1 MVFNIGSLSVKS
13 LATKSSYS
21 IMKTRSSN
29 PQVGVV
35 MGSDSDWPLMEATVE
50 TLAKL
55 GVRSETRVI
64 SAHRTPKLAAAYATS
79 ASRRGLQV
87 IIAAA
92 GGAAHLAG
100 VLAAHTSLPVIGVPI
115 KSGAL
120 DGLDALLS
128 TVQMPSGIPV
138 ATVAL
143 GSAGAVNAAILAIQ
157 ILALRRPGLTNKLQ
171 QHKRVLKVKVKKG
184 NAHVK
189 LCSEKFATETL

>member
-1 MVFNIGSLSVKS
+1 
-13 LATKSSYS
+13 
-21 IMKTRSSN
+21 MKKQPSQ
-29 PQVGVV
+29 PKAQVGVV
-35 MGSDSDWPLMEATVE
+35 MGSDSDWPLMEATVK
-50 TLAKL
+50 TLERF

-64 SAHRTPKLAAAYATS
+64 SAHRTPELATAYA
-79 ASRRGLQV
+79 AGAARRGLQV

-100 VLAAHTSLPVIGVPI
+100 VLAANTILPVIGVPV

-157 ILALRRPGLTNKLQ
+157 ILALRRPELTVKLQ
-171 QHKRVLKVKVKKG
+171 QHKRDLKTKVKKG
-184 NAHVK
+184 NAQVQSR
-189 LCSEKFATETL
+189 SEKISG

>member
-1 MVFNIGSLSVKS
+1 MKNISVP
-13 LATKSSYS
+13 L
-21 IMKTRSSN
+21 
-29 PQVGVV
+29 VGII
-35 MGSDSDWPLMEATVE
+35 MGSDSDWPTMEAAYQVCHE
-50 TLAKL
+50 FKVPCE
-55 GVRSETRVI
+55 VRVV
-64 SAHRTPKLAAAYATS
+64 SAHRTPELASAYAAG

-100 VLAAHTSLPVIGVPI
+100 VLAAHTILPVIGVPV

-157 ILALRRPGLTNKLQ
+157 ILALRRPELTVKLQ
-171 QHKRVLKVKVKKG
+171 QYKRDLKTKVKKG
-184 NAHVK
+184 NAQVQFYTRKIHD
-189 LCSEKFATETL
+189 

>member
-1 MVFNIGSLSVKS
+1 
-13 LATKSSYS
+13 
-21 IMKTRSSN
+21 
-29 PQVGVV
+29 
-35 MGSDSDWPLMEATVE
+35 MGSDSDWPLMETTAK
-50 TLAKL
+50 TLAQF

-64 SAHRTPKLAAAYATS
+64 SAHRTPQLATTYAAG

-100 VLAAHTSLPVIGVPI
+100 VLAANPILPVIGVPV

-128 TVQMPSGIPV
+128 TVQMPGGIPV

-157 ILALRRPGLTNKLQ
+157 ILALRRPELTVKLQ
-171 QHKRVLKVKVKKG
+171 QYKRDLKAKVAKG
-184 NAHVK
+184 NAQVQFYTGK
-189 LCSEKFATETL
+189 IND

>member
-1 MVFNIGSLSVKS
+1 MKPNLSKS
-13 LATKSSYS
+13 
-21 IMKTRSSN
+21 
-29 PQVGVV
+29 QVGVV
-35 MGSDSDWPLMEATVE
+35 MGSDSDWSLMEATVKILE
-50 TLAKL
+50 RF
-55 GVRSETRVI
+55 GVQSETRVI
-64 SAHRTPKLAAAYATS
+64 SAHRTPELAIAYATG

-100 VLAAHTSLPVIGVPI
+100 VLAAHTILPVIGVPV

-138 ATVAL
+138 ATVTL

-157 ILALRRPGLTNKLQ
+157 ILALRRPELTVKLR
-171 QHKRVLKVKVKKG
+171 QHKLD
-184 NAHVK
+184 
-189 LCSEKFATETL
+189 

>member
-1 MVFNIGSLSVKS
+1 
-13 LATKSSYS
+13 
-21 IMKTRSSN
+21 
-29 PQVGVV
+29 
-35 MGSDSDWPLMEATVE
+35 MGSDSDWPLMETTAK
-50 TLAKL
+50 TLAQF

-64 SAHRTPKLAAAYATS
+64 SAHRTPQLATTYAAG

-100 VLAAHTSLPVIGVPI
+100 VLAANTILPVIGVPV

-128 TVQMPSGIPV
+128 TVQMPGGIPV

-157 ILALRRPGLTNKLQ
+157 ILALRRPELAIKLQ
-171 QHKRVLKVKVKKG
+171 QYKRDLKVKVKKG
-184 NAHVK
+184 NAHVRFHARK
-189 LCSEKFATETL
+189 IHD